1 MMECQ
6 VCRQPQGSFTPM
18 KRLEGQ
24 PSAFIC
30 LECDKLGR
38 LWAAKNAFLL
48 KMSENLNAAASGSPS
63 GQHGDKPEGSS
74 PAPGPG

>member
-1 MMECQ
+1 MMEC
-6 VCRQPQGSFTPM
+6 VICKAIHGSSFPM

-48 KMSENLNAAASGSPS
+48 KMSENLNATASGRSDS
-63 GQHGDKPEGSS
+63 GNGNQP
-74 PAPGPG
+74 